1 MSPCARSTCAIANAL
16 PGAMRAIFRALSLAL
31 IMVTL
36 LDASSLMHPDF
47 WTHLDDASSAVSS
60 LDTANNADAWKAECS
75 RPKVGIRLCRN
86 HAHEAGASAL
96 KISGDR
102 GRRRMNDANSAAKLA
117 MKDPKHALRLT
128 GRRGDTNCTP
138 KRVTQQSAMKDPKSA
153 LRLVDNLLAGWAN
166 RSSNELKLAAK
177 LASLRSIST
186 SFELKLK
193 SMERVNTKSSVPM
206 PWKLSSNS
214 KKATPPAQIKFQPV
228 QAPEPDLF
236 DILFFDMGGIG
247 VGDLLVGSLF
257 SVLFWT
263 APHKRL
269 NLSVGNQ
276 VCMWVVGLFLYI
288 LFYISCLHMRED
300 RNMSSVDHR
309 DEHWKAGAYHA
320 LRLTLVSGALS
331 CLSFVYNKYKEQ
343 KNRAIAMQF
352 VDDLVEQER
361 KSDGKGPASTK
372 KQQARA
378 TGAAAPA
385 RQRKERSAT
394 KRGAEEPA
402 QRQASEPAA
411 ATATQLPKRKGR
423 SSNKTSAPAA
433 ASPVTR
439 CQQEAEAKRV
449 SKARARDSAG
459 GGSAAG
465 QQPPKQLMSQQKNNK
480 AVPSSRQQSKQPMT
494 SSPSSSDPSNNAEQS
509 DLCVVCLDGR
519 CTHVFV
525 PCGHLCIC
533 SSCADMVTQ
542 TDLQECPMCRVP
554 SQSVMRVYTI

>member
-1 MSPCARSTCAIANAL
+1 
-16 PGAMRAIFRALSLAL
+16 
-31 IMVTL
+31 MVTL

-96 KISGDR
+96 KI
-102 GRRRMNDANSAAKLA
+102 
-117 MKDPKHALRLT
+117 T

-228 QAPEPDLF
+228 QAPEPVLF

-276 VCMWVVGLFLYI
+276 VCMCVVGLFLDI

-394 KRGAEEPA
+394 KRGAEEPR
-402 QRQASEPAA
+402 QPQASEPVA

-465 QQPPKQLMSQQKNNK
+465 QQPPKQLMSQQKNIE
-480 AVPSSRQQSKQPMT
+480 AAPSSRQQSKQPMT